1 MLNKALRLPVGAVA
15 RDILRSVYNP
25 KVVGYSSCI
34 LVHGIDQPVK

>member
-15 RDILRSVYNP
+15 RNTLRSVYNT

-34 LVHGIDQPVK
+34 LVHGIGQPVK